1 MVGFVSE
8 LSMQSIATRVLLAIV
23 IGGIIGYERGANNRP
38 AGFRTHILVC
48 LGATIV
54 SLIQDHL
61 RINILDYAMNH
72 PEAAKVIKTD
82 LGRIGAQVVSGIGFL
97 GAGTIIREKRSIAG
111 LTTAASIWVTGCIGL
126 GIGWGFYSLTIIS
139 GIAVLIVLVTFKKIE
154 SVLINQKIT
163 ETITIFYKNSSPIS
177 QDIMSTYD
185 IFKNHHIKVKN
196 LKKDIDENK
205 ITYTVVLPKLLNQ
218 IEFISELTSLEQVSE
233 IRDF

>member
-1 MVGFVSE
+1 MSE
-8 LSMQSIATRVLLAIV
+8 FTLDLSIKSIALRIFIAIV
-23 IGGIIGYERGANNRP
+23 IGGIIGYERGYNNRP

-54 SLIQDHL
+54 SLTQDQL
-61 RINILDYAMNH
+61 RINIVKFAM
-72 PEAAKVIKTD
+72 ETSIVTQVIKTD
-82 LGRIGAQVVSGIGFL
+82 LGRMGAQVVSGIGFL